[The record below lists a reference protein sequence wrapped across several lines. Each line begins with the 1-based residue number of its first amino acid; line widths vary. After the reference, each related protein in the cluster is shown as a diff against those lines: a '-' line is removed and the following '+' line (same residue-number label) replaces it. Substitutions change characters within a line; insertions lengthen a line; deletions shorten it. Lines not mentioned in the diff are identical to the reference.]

1 MDKLFRLIDVSLV
14 TTIISGLLYVLG
26 YNYYL
31 YYFSYFGIN
40 LLVRDPEIAYIFK
53 KGFDFSGYLLLI
65 MFLAIIVYMALD
77 NIALFVNKK
86 ISSITRQQ
94 GKAVAAALSLC
105 AFMFAFT
112 SLLDYVQSYANEN
125 AVVFAKARQTTG
137 KATLFLKDG
146 NKLPGS
152 FSFFFLNKSNV
163 VLFNTDVP
171 AGKKPKLTIIPS
183 ANINYLEVN

>member
-1 MDKLFRLIDVSLV
+1 MDKLFGLMDVSLV

-53 KGFDFSGYLLLI
+53 KGFDFSGYLLMI
-65 MFLAIIVYMALD
+65 MVLVVIVFMMLN
-77 NIALFVNKK
+77 NIAFAVNKK
-86 ISSITRQQ
+86 ISSITVQQ
-94 GKAVAAALSLC
+94 GKTVAVALSLC

-112 SLLDYVQSYANEN
+112 SLLDYVQSYANASAEVYAN
-125 AVVFAKARQTTG
+125 GKLKSG
-137 KATLFLKDG
+137 KATIFMKDG

-152 FSFFFLNKSNV
+152 FSFFFLNKNNV
-163 VLFNTDVP
+163 VLFNTDGS